1 MHFRDWS
8 WKDEILIKHISN
20 HIGACTCAQEPK
32 TYAHGRKLEFK
43 SQKLTCT
50 ACFWLKDIFL
60 RLVMKRQNVY
70 WTYCWPQKINPLNL
84 TMHMHTLSKNLW
96 VLAENMCV
104 LRKDYVHGLLL
115 IKKHISEIGDE
126 KTKNVLNILLTTK
139 NKSIEPNHA
148 HAHTILKLVSI
159 IRKHVCTKEKLS
171 FTACIS

>member
-1 MHFRDWS
+1 MWIFKTKPFTHRRMHFRDCS
-8 WKDEILIKHISN
+8 WKDEILIKHISKHKHKFS

-84 TMHMHTLSKNLW
+84 TMHMHTLSENLW
-96 VLAENMCV
+96 ALAENMCV
-104 LRKDYVHGLLL
+104 PRKSLRARPVSHRMIYFCHCWWKDK
-115 IKKHISEIGDE
+115 IFIE
-126 KTKNVLNILLTTK
+126 NIFIH
-139 NKSIEPNHA
+139 NN
-148 HAHTILKLVSI
+148 
-159 IRKHVCTKEKLS
+159 
-171 FTACIS
+171 